1 MDEIESLNNFYSRVN
16 FDAFSKSC
24 QIAMFKHN
32 IVKFLQNVW
41 KISSVDYHCL
51 CADDFLVRIDIF
63 SSDFANNS
71 DDYIFSI
78 IQLTI
83 FYWQIAH
90 LSRQTAEPR
99 RKKICARFFSSNHK
113 EQPKIHMIVA
123 IWRVFLS
130 VTIFVF
136 HTNPRVRTVLHCS
149 GDEMYRNMTWL
160 VSTGDG
166 WDYMN

>member
-83 FYWQIAH
+83 FYWQINCSPFTPNSWATSEEDLRQIFFVKSQRTALNPH
-90 LSRQTAEPR
+90 DCCDLTSFSFSYYFCFLYKSSRSHR
-99 RKKICARFFSSNHK
+99 SSLFW
-113 EQPKIHMIVA
+113 
-123 IWRVFLS
+123 WRNVQKYDLA
-130 VTIFVF
+130 
-136 HTNPRVRTVLHCS
+136 C
-149 GDEMYRNMTWL
+149 
-160 VSTGDG
+160 
-166 WDYMN
+166 